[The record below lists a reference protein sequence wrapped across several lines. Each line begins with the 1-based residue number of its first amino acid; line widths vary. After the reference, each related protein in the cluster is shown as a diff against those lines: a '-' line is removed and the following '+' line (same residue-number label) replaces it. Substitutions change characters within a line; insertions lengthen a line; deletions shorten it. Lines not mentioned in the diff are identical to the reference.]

1 MTKPDTEL
9 LSLDSTRSS
18 QNSESR
24 GFFAPTTDNHSTA
37 KTLHTLHTPWGSN
50 TARSS
55 CYGPGP
61 MAKRNAS
68 CIQLRRPLKQRKLI
82 IDPGRKNY
90 VICYIITE
98 PLHHTS
104 TGIPPATKL
113 PQIPPP
119 PPKTRDSSIRDKDDA
134 SKRKMKENMD
144 SKRYVE
150 PTNLSEGDMVLA
162 KREPSYKKLA
172 TPYDPNPHIVSQH
185 KGAMIPAQ
193 RADKELTRN

>member
-1 MTKPDTEL
+1 
-9 LSLDSTRSS
+9 
-18 QNSESR
+18 
-24 GFFAPTTDNHSTA
+24 
-37 KTLHTLHTPWGSN
+37 
-50 TARSS
+50 
-55 CYGPGP
+55 
-61 MAKRNAS
+61 MAKWNAS

-104 TGIPPATKL
+104 TGIPPATELTDVHKTTTNT
-113 PQIPPP
+113 PPP
-119 PPKTRDSSIRDKDDA
+119 PPQTRDSSIRDKDDA

-193 RADKELTRN
+193 RADKEITRN

>member
-1 MTKPDTEL
+1 MHTVKKTIEAEKVDHRPRKEKLCDL
-9 LSLDSTRSS
+9 LHNYRATPPHIDRH
-18 QNSESR
+18 
-24 GFFAPTTDNHSTA
+24 TTSN
-37 KTLHTLHTPWGSN
+37 KTTTN
-50 TARSS
+50 T
-55 CYGPGP
+55 
-61 MAKRNAS
+61 
-68 CIQLRRPLKQRKLI
+68 
-82 IDPGRKNY
+82 
-90 VICYIITE
+90 
-98 PLHHTS
+98 
-104 TGIPPATKL
+104 
-113 PQIPPP
+113 PP